1 MQQEDWFSQINI
13 IRAFDVQTAFCISI
27 MLCILMLCWCEILIT
42 HKTRNDIVSLWKW
55 KMHQKEYIDGEI
67 HNYRNC
73 AQCNLALHTHVHF
86 TALFQ
91 RVSRYQKGTSNLD
104 FTEARDSRPC
114 QACVL
119 MASLPILQKKL
130 RQKPSLQFFSVILTK
145 NSQEYQHWN
154 RNHTSFRMSEFSI
167 V

>member
-55 KMHQKEYIDGEI
+55 KVHQKEYIDGEI

-73 AQCNLALHTHVHF
+73 VQCNLALHTHVHF

-91 RVSRYQKGTSNLD
+91 GLPGWAGTRKVQEAQLSPMDRAMRRVSWNLANCHAKVQKLLYDKRWSW
-104 FTEARDSRPC
+104 RVKVSR
-114 QACVL
+114 CVIN
-119 MASLPILQKKL
+119 MCTQPWRIRVA
-130 RQKPSLQFFSVILTK
+130 F
-145 NSQEYQHWN
+145 
-154 RNHTSFRMSEFSI
+154 I
-167 V
+167 VT